1 MEAKDFQA
9 LVDQLGG
16 LTREQREALIEAV
29 DARASATD
37 AVALIDCRFAAA
49 PRCPHCK
56 SVDVGT
62 WSKPKPLTR
71 YMCHAC
77 ATTFTALTGT
87 PLERLRRRDAW
98 LAYGQA
104 LADGISLRK
113 AAKRCGIVLD
123 TAFRWRH
130 RFLELAKSR
139 KATTVSDIVEVDE
152 TYFLKSQKGA
162 RKVEGRKARKRGGK
176 ASKPGLSD
184 EHTPVLIARDRTGA
198 TTDAVLEKVD
208 TASITEHLGP
218 IVQKDTLLISD
229 GAKAYGAFA
238 AARGFLHVW
247 IIASKGEHVWQGYH
261 IQNVNAYTSGL
272 KTWMV
277 RFKGVATKYLDSYL
291 GWRRQIDRDGDD
303 LPADRWL
310 IAAVARAATG

>member
-1 MEAKDFQA
+1 MMEAKDFQA
-9 LVDQLGG
+9 LVDQLGR
-16 LTREQREALIEAV
+16 LTRQQREALIEPV
-29 DARASATD
+29 DARACATD

-98 LAYGQA
+98 LASYGQA

-139 KATTVSDIVEVDE
+139 KATAVCDIVEVDE

-162 RKVEGRKARKRGGK
+162 RKVEGRKAK

-218 IVQKDTLLISD
+218 IIEKDTLLISD

-261 IQNVNAYTSGL
+261 IQNVNAYTRGL

-291 GWRRQIDRDGDD
+291 GWRRQIDRNGDD
-303 LPADRWL
+303 LAADRWL
-310 IAAVARAATG
+310 IAAVA